1 MRWKKR
7 KIKANLWVTSSSEFR
22 IKLKGNQMNFHDLLQ
37 KMVQHEASDM
47 FVTAKLAVSAKINGE
62 LVAIDENVLSAE
74 QALGLVHDAMSEKQ
88 KREFDEDKEC
98 NFAISI
104 DGIGRFRVSA
114 FWQRDMAGMVIRRI
128 VTEIPEVDELGLP
141 SVLKDVVMS
150 KRGLVLFVGGTGT
163 GKSTSMAALIGYRNK
178 NSRGHILTIEDP
190 VEFVHEHGKC
200 MVTQREVGLDT
211 ESFDAALK
219 SSLRQAP
226 DVILIGEIR
235 NQETMEHALSFAE
248 TGHLCIATLHANN
261 ANQAIDRIM
270 HLVPAEQH
278 GKLLFDL
285 ALNLRGIV
293 AQQLIPTR
301 DGNGRVAAI
310 EILLNSPYIAELIKK
325 GDVGSIK
332 EVMEKS
338 TEQGMQTFDQALFNL
353 YQQGFINYA
362 DALHHADSPNDLRL
376 MIKLRSNDQGG
387 TGSLSGVTI
396 DGLEPKAY

>member
-1 MRWKKR
+1 
-7 KIKANLWVTSSSEFR
+7 
-22 IKLKGNQMNFHDLLQ
+22 MNFHNLLQ
-37 KMVQHEASDM
+37 KMAHENASDM
-47 FVTAKLAVSAKINGE
+47 FVSAKLPVSAKINGE
-62 LVAIDENVLSAE
+62 LQAIDEQPLTAE
-74 QALGLVHDAMSEKQ
+74 QSLELVHSAMNEAQ
-88 KREFDEDKEC
+88 KAEFNSTKEC
-98 NFAISI
+98 NFAISV
-104 DGIGRFRVSA
+104 DEIGRFRVSA

-128 VTEIPEVDELGLP
+128 STEIPDVEELGLP

-163 GKSTSMAALIGYRNK
+163 GKSTSMAALIGYRNR

-190 VEFVHEHGKC
+190 VEYVHEHAKS
-200 MVTQREVGLDT
+200 MITQREVGLDT

-235 NQETMEHALSFAE
+235 SRDIMEHALSFAE

-270 HLVPAEQH
+270 HLVPGDQH
-278 GKLLFDL
+278 DKLLFDL
-285 ALNLRGIV
+285 SLNLRGII
-293 AQQLIPTR
+293 AQQLIPTK

-310 EILLNSPYIAELIKK
+310 EILLNSPYISELIKK
-325 GDVGSIK
+325 GEIGDIK

-338 TEQGMQTFDQALFNL
+338 TEQGMQTFDQALFKL
-353 YQQGFINYA
+353 YQQGIINYA

-387 TGSLSGVTI
+387 VGGLSGVTI
-396 DGLEPKAY
+396 DGMEPKDS

>member
-1 MRWKKR
+1 MK
-7 KIKANLWVTSSSEFR
+7 
-22 IKLKGNQMNFHDLLQ
+22 FHQLLQ
-37 KMVQHEASDM
+37 KMVDESASDM
-47 FVTAKLAVSAKINGE
+47 FVTALLPVSAKINGE
-62 LVAIDENVLSAE
+62 LTPIDSEVLSPEAS
-74 QALGLVHDAMSEKQ
+74 LSLVHDAMNDKQ
-88 KREFDEDKEC
+88 KAQFEQEKEC
-98 NFAISI
+98 NFAIAI

-128 VTEIPEVDELGLP
+128 VTTIPDADDLGLP
-141 SVLKDVVMS
+141 SILKEVVMS

-163 GKSTSMAALIGYRNK
+163 GKSTSMAALIGYRNR

-190 VEFVHEHGKC
+190 VEFVHEHGKS
-200 MVTQREVGLDT
+200 MITQREVGLDT

-235 NQETMEHALSFAE
+235 SQEIMEHALSFAE

-278 GKLLFDL
+278 QKLQFDL

-293 AQQLIPTR
+293 AQQLVPTK

-310 EILLNSPYIAELIKK
+310 EILLNSPYISELIKK
-325 GDVGSIK
+325 GEVGSIK

-353 YQQGFINYA
+353 YEQGLINYA

-376 MIKLRSNDQGG
+376 MIKLRLNEQGG
-387 TGSLSGVTI
+387 VGGLSGVTLAGMG
-396 DGLEPKAY
+396 DDNKDDFL

>member
-1 MRWKKR
+1 
-7 KIKANLWVTSSSEFR
+7 
-22 IKLKGNQMNFHDLLQ
+22 MNFHQLLDT
-37 KMVQHEASDM
+37 MVQKDASDM

-62 LVAIDENVLSAE
+62 LQAIDAQILTPE
-74 QALGLVHDAMSEKQ
+74 QSLALVHDAMNDKQ
-88 KREFDEDKEC
+88 KQQFDTEKEC

-128 VTEIPEVDELGLP
+128 VTEIPNSDDLGLP

-163 GKSTSMAALIGYRNK
+163 GKSTSMASLIGYRNA
-178 NSRGHILTIEDP
+178 NARGHILTIEDP
-190 VEFVHEHGKC
+190 VEFVHEHGKS
-200 MVTQREVGLDT
+200 MITQREVGLDT

-235 NQETMEHALSFAE
+235 SQEIMEHALSFAE

-285 ALNLRGIV
+285 ALNLRGII
-293 AQQLIPTR
+293 AQQLVPTR

-310 EILLNSPYIAELIKK
+310 EILLNSPYISELIKK
-325 GDVGSIK
+325 GEVGSIK

-353 YQQGFINYA
+353 YQQGLINYA

-387 TGSLSGVTI
+387 VGALSGVTL
-396 DGLEPKAY
+396 DGLENDEFK

>member
-1 MRWKKR
+1 
-7 KIKANLWVTSSSEFR
+7 
-22 IKLKGNQMNFHDLLQ
+22 MNFHQLLE
-37 KMVQHEASDM
+37 KMVSVEASDM

-62 LVAIDENVLSAE
+62 LQPISEHVLSAE
-74 QALGLVHDAMSEKQ
+74 ESLGLVHNAMNEKQ
-88 KREFDEDKEC
+88 IRQFDEDKEC

-104 DGIGRFRVSA
+104 DDIGRFRISA

-128 VTEIPEVDELGLP
+128 VTDIPDLEELGLP
-141 SVLKDVVMS
+141 PILKDVVMS

-163 GKSTSMAALIGYRNK
+163 GKSTSMASLIGYRNR

-190 VEFVHEHGKC
+190 VEFVHEHAKC

-235 NQETMEHALSFAE
+235 SQETMEYALSFAE

-270 HLVPAEQH
+270 HLVPVEQH

-285 ALNLRGIV
+285 ALNLRGII
-293 AQQLIPTR
+293 AQQLLPTI
-301 DGNGRVAAI
+301 DGNGRIAVI
-310 EILLNSPYIAELIKK
+310 EVLLNSPYIAELIKK
-325 GDVGSIK
+325 GEIGSIK
-332 EVMEKS
+332 EVMQKS
-338 TEQGMQTFDQALFNL
+338 KELGMQTFDQALFDV
-353 YQQGFINYA
+353 YQQGLISYT
-362 DALHHADSPNDLRL
+362 DAIHHADSPNDLRL
-376 MIKLRSNDQGG
+376 MIKLRSNDQSG
-387 TGSLSGVTI
+387 TGGLAGITI
-396 DGLEPKAY
+396 EGFEPKED

>member
-1 MRWKKR
+1 MLR
-7 KIKANLWVTSSSEFR
+7 
-22 IKLKGNQMNFHDLLQ
+22 FHQYLE
-37 KMVQHEASDM
+37 KMVQHDASDM
-47 FVTAKLAVSAKINGE
+47 FVTAKLPVSAKINGE
-62 LVAIDENVLSAE
+62 LTPIDEAVLSPEA
-74 QALGLVHDAMSEKQ
+74 ALELVHNAMNEKQ
-88 KREFDEDKEC
+88 KKEFDQEKEC

-104 DGIGRFRVSA
+104 EGIGRFRVSA

-128 VTEIPEVDELGLP
+128 VTEIPDSDDLGLP

-163 GKSTSMAALIGYRNK
+163 GKSTSMAALIGYRNR

-190 VEFVHEHGKC
+190 VEFVHEHGKS

-235 NQETMEHALSFAE
+235 SQEIMEHALAFAE

-270 HLVPAEQH
+270 HLVPADQH

-285 ALNLRGIV
+285 ALNLRGII

-325 GDVGSIK
+325 GEVGDIK

-353 YQQGFINYA
+353 YQRGLINYA
-362 DALHHADSPNDLRL
+362 DAIHHADSPNDLRL

-387 TGSLSGVTI
+387 SGSLSGVTI
-396 DGLEPKAY
+396 DGLDPKD

>member
-1 MRWKKR
+1 
-7 KIKANLWVTSSSEFR
+7 
-22 IKLKGNQMNFHDLLQ
+22 MNFHQLLE
-37 KMVQHEASDM
+37 KMASLDASDM

-62 LVAIDENVLSAE
+62 LQPITEHILSAE
-74 QALGLVHDAMSEKQ
+74 ESLGLVHNAMNEKQ
-88 KREFDEDKEC
+88 VRQFDEEKEC

-104 DGIGRFRVSA
+104 DNIGRFRVSA

-128 VTEIPEVDELGLP
+128 VTDIPDVDDLGLP
-141 SVLKDVVMS
+141 PILKDVVMS

-163 GKSTSMAALIGYRNK
+163 GKSTSMASLIGYRNR

-200 MVTQREVGLDT
+200 MITQREVGIDT
-211 ESFDAALK
+211 VSFDAALK

-285 ALNLRGIV
+285 ALNLRGII
-293 AQQLIPTR
+293 AQQLVPTR
-301 DGNGRVAAI
+301 DGNGRVAVI
-310 EILLNSPYIAELIKK
+310 EVLLNTPYIAELIKK
-325 GDVGSIK
+325 GDIGSIK
-332 EVMEKS
+332 EVMQKS
-338 TEQGMQTFDQALFNL
+338 NELGMQTFDQALFNL
-353 YQQGFINYA
+353 YQQSLITYA
-362 DALHHADSPNDLRL
+362 DAIHHADSPNDLRL
-376 MIKLRSNDQGG
+376 MIKLRNNDQSG
-387 TGSLSGVTI
+387 TGGLSGVTI
-396 DGLEPKAY
+396 EGFEPKEN

>member
-1 MRWKKR
+1 
-7 KIKANLWVTSSSEFR
+7 
-22 IKLKGNQMNFHDLLQ
+22 MNFHQLLE
-37 KMVQHEASDM
+37 KMVAKDASDM
-47 FVTAKLAVSAKINGE
+47 FVTAKLPVSAKINGE
-62 LVAIDENVLSAE
+62 LQPIADHELTAE
-74 QALGLVHDAMSEKQ
+74 ESLGLVHDAMNEKQ
-88 KREFDEDKEC
+88 VRQFDEEKEC

-104 DGIGRFRVSA
+104 EGIGRFRVSA
-114 FWQRDMAGMVIRRI
+114 FWQRDMAGMVVRRI
-128 VTEIPEVDELGLP
+128 VTEIPDTDELGLP
-141 SVLKDVVMS
+141 PILKDVVMS

-163 GKSTSMAALIGYRNK
+163 GKSTSMASLIGYRNR

-190 VEFVHEHGKC
+190 VEFVHEHAKS
-200 MVTQREVGLDT
+200 MITQREVGLDT

-235 NQETMEHALSFAE
+235 SQEIMEHALSFAE

-285 ALNLRGIV
+285 ALNLRGII
-293 AQQLIPTR
+293 AQQLVPTI
-301 DGNGRVAAI
+301 DGNSRIAAI

-338 TEQGMQTFDQALFNL
+338 NELGMQTFDQALFNL
-353 YQQGFINYA
+353 YDRGLITYA

-376 MIKLRSNDQGG
+376 MIKLRSNEQGG
-387 TGSLSGVTI
+387 TGGLAGVTL
-396 DGLEPKAY
+396 DGMEEPDN